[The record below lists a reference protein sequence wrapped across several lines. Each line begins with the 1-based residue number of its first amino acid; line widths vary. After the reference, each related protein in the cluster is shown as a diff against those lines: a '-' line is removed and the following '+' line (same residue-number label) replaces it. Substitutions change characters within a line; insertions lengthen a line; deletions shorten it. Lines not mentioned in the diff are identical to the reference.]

1 MVSFEKR
8 VRAVVLALLIL
19 SALSVNLTELRTT
32 WYTLLSPG
40 LDLVSRHEQR
50 LAPLKAALPER
61 GVVGFVTDA
70 PARAEQ
76 ARRRFIAGYALA
88 PVVVARGADW
98 PLVVG
103 DFKDPAAARLMTGE
117 RLRVREDFGNGL
129 VLFAA
134 EGR

>member
-8 VRAVVLALLIL
+8 VRAVVLALIVV
-19 SALSVNLTELRTT
+19 SALSANVSELRIT
-32 WYTLLSPG
+32 WDVMLRPG
-40 LDLVSRHEQR
+40 LDPVSHHEKR
-50 LAPLKAALPER
+50 LAPLKAVLPEH

-70 PARAEQ
+70 PTRGEQ
-76 ARRRFIAGYALA
+76 AKRRFLTGYSLA
-88 PVVVARGADW
+88 PLVVAPGTDW

-103 DFKDPAAARLMTGE
+103 DFEDPAAARLSSGE
-117 RLRVREDFGNGL
+117 RLRVREDFGDGL